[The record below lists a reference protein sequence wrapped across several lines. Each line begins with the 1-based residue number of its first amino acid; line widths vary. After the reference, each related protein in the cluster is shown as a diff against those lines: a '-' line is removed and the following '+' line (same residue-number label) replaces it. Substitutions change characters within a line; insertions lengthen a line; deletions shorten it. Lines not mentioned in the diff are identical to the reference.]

1 MRGKRGKHRPGG
13 EHPTIDALLS
23 GAEVLAGAYDESDVA
38 AVRERVLAGAADAA
52 ATSGRAR
59 PADRSCPPDH
69 ADDSTAVGPA
79 AVGGASAAP
88 AAGGA
93 GAAAAGTAAPA
104 LRYPTECEQ
113 AAHDLDLAVSLVVN
127 APEAASSLTRLV
139 DDQESIAPEGALVF
153 GCLLHLARY
162 REAAQFWWQ
171 FAAGG
176 GSRTAAFCLCLHH
189 RRHGEFRDAD
199 YWRAQ
204 AARLA
209 QRARTSSAPEGRP
222 QRPSA
227 RPLLPDGVRHG
238 LLSEC
243 HGGGHPSLPHALEA
257 VIHRLPVLEDDEDFG
272 EIPQPAWDL
281 AGHLA
286 AR

>member
-1 MRGKRGKHRPGG
+1 MRGRYEHR
-13 EHPTIDALLS
+13 TIDALLS
-23 GAEVLAGAYDESDVA
+23 DAEVLAEDYDGDVD
-38 AVRERVLAGAADAA
+38 AVRRRLLADADGASRAAEGGECAPGRA
-52 ATSGRAR
+52 ATSVPSMSSSSSGSSVASASSEGRVPPAVSARTGVRAR
-59 PADRSCPPDH
+59 P
-69 ADDSTAVGPA
+69 
-79 AVGGASAAP
+79 
-88 AAGGA
+88 
-93 GAAAAGTAAPA
+93 
-104 LRYPTECEQ
+104 YPTECEQ

-127 APEAASSLTRLV
+127 APEAAASLARLV
-139 DDQESIAPEGALVF
+139 DDQDSIAPEGALVF

-204 AARLA
+204 SARLA
-209 QRARTSSAPEGRP
+209 QRAHTQGAAPSRR
-222 QRPSA
+222 QRPAA

-243 HGGGHPSLPHALEA
+243 HGGGHPRLPHALES
-257 VIHRLPVLEDDEDFG
+257 VIHRLPVLDDDEDFG
-272 EIPQPAWDL
+272 EIPQPARDL
-281 AGHLA
+281 AGHLTA
-286 AR
+286 S

>member
-1 MRGKRGKHRPGG
+1 MRGRY
-13 EHPTIDALLS
+13 EHHTIDALLS
-23 GAEVLAGAYDESDVA
+23 GAEVLTDAYGEDDVA
-38 AVRERVLAGAADAA
+38 AVRERVLAGHAGPVAAPGFA
-52 ATSGRAR
+52 
-59 PADRSCPPDH
+59 
-69 ADDSTAVGPA
+69 DSTAVRA
-79 AVGGASAAP
+79 
-88 AAGGA
+88 
-93 GAAAAGTAAPA
+93 
-104 LRYPTECEQ
+104 RHYPTECEQ

-127 APEAASSLTRLV
+127 APEAAASLTRLV

-204 AARLA
+204 SARLA
-209 QRARTSSAPEGRP
+209 QRARTQGAQATRRR
-222 QRPSA
+222 QRSCSV

-243 HGGGHPSLPHALEA
+243 HGGGAPRLPHALEA
-257 VIHRLPVLEDDEDFG
+257 VIHRLPVLDDDEDFG
-272 EIPQPAWDL
+272 EIPQPAGDL
-281 AGHLA
+281 AGHLTA
-286 AR
+286 P

>member
-1 MRGKRGKHRPGG
+1 MRGRYEHR
-13 EHPTIDALLS
+13 EHRTIDALLS
-23 GAEVLAGAYDESDVA
+23 GAEILAEDYDEGDVA
-38 AVRERVLAGAADAA
+38 AVRERVLAEPADPAAGAGALKASEDAA
-52 ATSGRAR
+52 
-59 PADRSCPPDH
+59 
-69 ADDSTAVGPA
+69 VE
-79 AVGGASAAP
+79 AAP
-88 AAGGA
+88 A
-93 GAAAAGTAAPA
+93 GAANSTATRA
-104 LRYPTECEQ
+104 RHYPTECEQ

-127 APEAASSLTRLV
+127 APEAAASLARLV
-139 DDQESIAPEGALVF
+139 DDQEAIAPEGALVF

-204 AARLA
+204 SARLA
-209 QRARTSSAPEGRP
+209 QHVRTPTGAPGVGPGSAPGGAGN
-222 QRPSA
+222 RPSAKRRCA

-243 HGGGHPSLPHALEA
+243 RGGGAPRLPHALEA
-257 VIHRLPVLEDDEDFG
+257 VIHRLPVLDDDEDFG
-272 EIPQPAWDL
+272 EIPQPARDL
-281 AGHLA
+281 AGHLTA
-286 AR
+286 P